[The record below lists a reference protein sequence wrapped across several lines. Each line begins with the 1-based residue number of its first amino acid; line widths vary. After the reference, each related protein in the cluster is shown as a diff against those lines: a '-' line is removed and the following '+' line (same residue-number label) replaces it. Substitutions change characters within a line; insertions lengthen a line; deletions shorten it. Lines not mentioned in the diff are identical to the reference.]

1 MSYPASKKGDVMIC
15 SIWSGPQRGIRIG
28 KPYRQQHFLQK
39 NNQVIIE
46 IEGETASVDFSK
58 FPSFWTSCP
67 EIRVAKNMAGQNILK
82 TFIQKNLLPPQ
93 ESKKIN
99 GKKDVVYLE
108 VVEPYKKFLLRL

>member
-15 SIWSGPQRGIRIG
+15 SIWSGPQRVIRID

-46 IEGETASVDFSK
+46 IECEIASVDFSN

-67 EIRVAKNMAGQNILK
+67 EIRVAKNMAGQNILRLLFK
-82 TFIQKNLLPPQ
+82 KICCHLKNLRRLT
-93 ESKKIN
+93 ERKIW
-99 GKKDVVYLE
+99 
-108 VVEPYKKFLLRL
+108 FI